1 MLRKL
6 APSFVVTTVALGA
19 GCHSSPSDLPSMNPP
34 APTDPA
40 PTPRPTIN
48 ANPPPLQPTA
58 TAPPKPT
65 AKRKR
70 TTDAGRAWS
79 ASAPVDWSDLQPLN
93 PTDAQGRT
101 VYAAMDDT
109 CYVEVPMK
117 PPYPPMPTGSRYVDT
132 VAVDCP
138 AAMNDPAWDTCDG
151 STLSRSK
158 AKGECY
164 CLPMGGNPPPPPVKN
179 RCPK

>member
-1 MLRKL
+1 MLRRL
-6 APSFVVTTVALGA
+6 APSFVVTTVALTG
-19 GCHSSPSDLPSMNPP
+19 GCHSSPGDVPPTNPP
-34 APTDPA
+34 APTVLPPTNPPA
-40 PTPRPTIN
+40 PVPTPTPTPV
-48 ANPPPLQPTA
+48 AKA
-58 TAPPKPT
+58 T

-70 TTDAGRAWS
+70 TTDAGRDWS
-79 ASAPVDWSDLQPLN
+79 AAATVNWSDLQTLN

-117 PPYPPMPTGSRYVDT
+117 PPYPPMPSGARAIETIP
-132 VAVDCP
+132 VDCP
-138 AAMNDPAWDTCDG
+138 SAMDDPAWDTCDG

-164 CLPMGGNPPPPPVKN
+164 CLPLGGNPPPPPLKN

>member
-19 GCHSSPSDLPSMNPP
+19 GCRSTPTDLPPTNPP
-34 APTDPA
+34 APTEPTA
-40 PTPRPTIN
+40 TPRPIN
-48 ANPPPLQPTA
+48 VNPPPPA
-58 TAPPKPT
+58 TAKPT

-70 TTDAGRAWS
+70 TTDAGRDWS
-79 ASAPVDWSDLQPLN
+79 AAATVNWGDLQALN

-117 PPYPPMPTGSRYVDT
+117 PPFPPMPTGARAVQSIP
-132 VAVDCP
+132 VDCP
-138 AAMNDPAWDTCDG
+138 AAMDDPAWDTCDG

-164 CLPMGGNPPPPPVKN
+164 CLPLGGNPPPPPLKN